1 MLQHLAN
8 FNEKCL
14 ADNKN
19 LYKAAKIFFF
29 RNLKGN
35 PIIKLTERNGT
46 IRDVRVIG

>member
-14 ADNKN
+14 ADNK
-19 LYKAAKIFFF
+19 AAKIFFF
-29 RNLKGN
+29 GNLKGN